1 MSKWIAEGAEEGTEE
16 YVVYAGGTSNVS
28 VDPGTGHLFVGA
40 HLSKEVIEFNVSGST
55 ATTEVSN
62 TTTPGVLKS
71 YQGVASDWATGNMY
85 VTSNAGTKVEVYG
98 PVTGTRPA
106 EGNFGSAA
114 EPTFTAPAAM
124 AVDQT
129 TGDVYV
135 VDSETKTLYRYHED
149 GTPAPFTALSGEPD
163 ENAIDGKGG
172 ADKVTTGAEEIL
184 TSEGGLNGF
193 TEVQVAVAPP
203 GSANGTAG
211 DIYVTDAENGRI
223 VVFAPSGEYLGV
235 KAISSY
241 PCGVA
246 VGPTG
251 DVFVGSYEGTNEG
264 VTKLEPSAPATF
276 AQSAASPFG
285 PGETCQVAA
294 GYGPSAGSVFAT
306 EFNGAVSKWIAE
318 GAEEGTEEYRRL
330 RRRDEQRQ
338 RRPRH
343 RPPLRRRPPQQR
355 SHRVQRLRVH
365 CDHRSLEYD
374 DSGRPQVLSGRGVR
388 LGHRQHV
395 RDEQCRDQG

>member
-1 MSKWIAEGAEEGTEE
+1 MIAQALARIAT
-16 YVVYAGGTSNVS
+16 VVR
-28 VDPGTGHLFVGA
+28 P
-40 HLSKEVIEFNVSGST
+40 SGSECRSDSR
-55 ATTEVSN
+55 AFAIGASSSDEKGSGAPSHRPALGAFPVLAAVIAVLVLFALAAVPALASAAVS
-62 TTTPGVLKS
+62 S
-71 YQGVASDWATGNMY
+71 
-85 VTSNAGTKVEVYG
+85 
-98 PVTGTRPA
+98 RPA

-285 PGETCQVAA
+285 PGET
-294 GYGPSAGSVFAT
+294 S
-306 EFNGAVSKWIAE
+306 
-318 GAEEGTEEYRRL
+318 R
-330 RRRDEQRQ
+330 
-338 RRPRH
+338 
-343 RPPLRRRPPQQR
+343 
-355 SHRVQRLRVH
+355 
-365 CDHRSLEYD
+365 
-374 DSGRPQVLSGRGVR
+374 
-388 LGHRQHV
+388 
-395 RDEQCRDQG
+395 